1 MSEPWNLTEAQRLQ
15 FREAH
20 AAAKVQPE
28 VTDDADGDEPEDE
41 IVRAKGVM
49 DDATTLAEAAQKVR
63 AFADEL
69 QRLHDEGYVLDGPVA
84 DDYGFYSKP

>member
-1 MSEPWNLTEAQRLQ
+1 MADLRDDVTEDM
-15 FREAH
+15 
-20 AAAKVQPE
+20 
-28 VTDDADGDEPEDE
+28 DDEEFENDL
-41 IVRAKGVM
+41 VRAKGVM

-69 QRLHDEGYVLDGPVA
+69 QRLHDEGYVLDEPVA